1 MEFEWNAFLNKSW
14 KRVPADEVHYSTRY
28 TERNESLWFF
38 FFFLGYLEI
47 QNTLLVLQVLQ
58 FTNCPVKFQQA
69 VKFVDKHNN

>member
-1 MEFEWNAFLNKSW
+1 MEWNAFLNKSW

-38 FFFLGYLEI
+38 FLFWRYLEI
-47 QNTLLVLQVLQ
+47 QSTLLQ